1 MNDLPEIL
9 ELEGL
14 TVETLFYELLL
25 LETQATQETTPAGR
39 RRVTNCA
46 RDRRRDR

>member
-25 LETQATQETTPAGR
+25 LETQATQATTPSPR
-39 RRVTNCA
+39 RRSPNCE
-46 RDRRRDR
+46 RDRHRDG

>member
-1 MNDLPEIL
+1 VNDLPEIL

-25 LETQATQETTPAGR
+25 LETKTAQPTTPAER
-39 RRVTNCA
+39 RRIANCA
-46 RDRRRDR
+46 RDRHRER

>member
-25 LETQATQETTPAGR
+25 LETKTTQPPAPS
-39 RRVTNCA
+39 
-46 RDRRRDR
+46 DRRRSINWPRDRHRER